1 MNYTGLSFRV
11 AKDTY
16 WSNQRDGVN
25 LQDTPPCEVRHERLF
40 PRFIAWI
47 HADELS
53 GRKRKA
59 GSHSTIVLGLFFS
72 GKNHGVEYVD
82 MVEWMIWFLR
92 DGGLFLRNII
102 TASGNRATPR
112 KKRKEKQKRKSMSM
126 GILRT
131 GNYLFLFLSIS
142 LFRRAI
148 STSLLCAE
156 YPVWSQIYIS
166 SVRSYIPRTRAII
179 I

>member
-1 MNYTGLSFRV
+1 MFEA

-16 WSNQRDGVN
+16 WSNKRDGVN
-25 LQDTPPCEVRHERLF
+25 LQNTPTREVRHECLF

-92 DGGLFLRNII
+92 DGDCFLRNII
-102 TASGNRATPR
+102 TASGNTATPR
-112 KKRKEKQKRKSMSM
+112 KKRKEEKKKEKSMST
-126 GILRT
+126 GIVRIP

-142 LFRRAI
+142 LTYGGLFLQVYYVRN
-148 STSLLCAE
+148 TPCGLK
-156 YPVWSQIYIS
+156 YIS
-166 SVRSYIPRTRAII
+166 ALYTDTVQGPER
-179 I
+179 